1 MPDFI
6 PILTAAILSLIILI
20 IVFGGWIFYPG
31 HVFKEGS
38 RTILLGENFE
48 VIYTIGEE
56 VVANLEGRT
65 SRDFF
70 SGEDKRVE
78 FNVDKY
84 TDVSEAT
91 IRLKTLDSNYYGNLI
106 IALNGEEVYRGAPL
120 GDKMITFDPAI
131 LERGNFLDVKA
142 ENSGWRLWAP
152 TVYDFSLDM
161 DVIYEGKKTQTFEF
175 ELSNEEVINAEYA
188 RFLIFG
194 KREGTGHLIVSVNG
208 EEVFS
213 GYTTVQNNFAVDELK
228 AGINKVEL
236 FTEPNTKYDITSAKV
251 ILFF

>member
-1 MPDFI
+1 
-6 PILTAAILSLIILI
+6 
-20 IVFGGWIFYPG
+20 
-31 HVFKEGS
+31 
-38 RTILLGENFE
+38 
-48 VIYTIGEE
+48 
-56 VVANLEGRT
+56 
-65 SRDFF
+65 
-70 SGEDKRVE
+70 
-78 FNVDKY
+78 
-84 TDVSEAT
+84 
-91 IRLKTLDSNYYGNLI
+91 
-106 IALNGEEVYRGAPL
+106 
-120 GDKMITFDPAI
+120 
-131 LERGNFLDVKA
+131 
-142 ENSGWRLWAP
+142 
-152 TVYDFSLDM
+152 M

-236 FTEPNTKYDITSAKV
+236 FTEPNTKYDITSAKL

>member
-106 IALNGEEVYRGAPL
+106 IDLNGEEVYRGAPL

-131 LERGNFLDVKA
+131 LERGNFLV
-142 ENSGWRLWAP
+142 W
-152 TVYDFSLDM
+152 M
-161 DVIYEGKKTQTFEF
+161 
-175 ELSNEEVINAEYA
+175 
-188 RFLIFG
+188 
-194 KREGTGHLIVSVNG
+194 
-208 EEVFS
+208 
-213 GYTTVQNNFAVDELK
+213 
-228 AGINKVEL
+228 L
-236 FTEPNTKYDITSAKV
+236 FTRARKHKLLSLSCRMKRLLMLSMQGFLFLEKEKELDI
-251 ILFF
+251 